1 MRDALSSILKSWDGK
16 ATAPLEEA
24 YADFGNHPGFLIT
37 LTEFCQTEEL
47 QRAATWL
54 LKHHFDQ
61 KQGPLARDLTALHIK
76 SLPVLAHWETK
87 LHVLQYLE
95 HLTLTSDDEVALCAF
110 VDRETSNENKLVRAW
125 AYYGLA
131 TLAQRFPE
139 HKTAALERLH
149 AAQET
154 ESAGSIKVR
163 IRKALQ
169 KLAD

>member
-1 MRDALSSILKSWDGK
+1 MRDTLSGILKSWDGK

-24 YADFGNHPGFLIT
+24 YADYRDHPGFLVT
-37 LTEFCQTEEL
+37 LTELCQTEEH

-61 KQGPLARDLTALHIK
+61 KKGPLARNLTELHIK

-95 HLTLTSDDEVALCAF
+95 HLTITSDDKVALCAF
-110 VDRETSNENKLVRAW
+110 IDRETSSENKLVRAW

-139 HKTAALERLH
+139 HKTSALEQLH
-149 AAQET
+149 TAQET